1 MDEYH
6 WLSIRPRGG
15 QSESETLHKGNR
27 SIGDFVSGQV
37 KLYERA
43 CHHIY
48 ILLAE
53 TKVIVNSNQLSGS
66 TVSVVLIP
74 LS

>member
-1 MDEYH
+1 M
-6 WLSIRPRGG
+6 
-15 QSESETLHKGNR
+15 
-27 SIGDFVSGQV
+27 FVSGQV

-74 LS
+74 WVEIRIKKDLQMVLLEKREECQRKKFF